1 MTQHEFESRTMVKV
15 SSFEFEAINTVY
27 MASDYSD
34 EIAKTH
40 RNPDVTPRY
49 VNTFFNNIFTIRYY
63 ELGSSED

>member
-1 MTQHEFESRTMVKV
+1 
-15 SSFEFEAINTVY
+15 